1 MTDGSKTYEDETMPS
16 AFVISTP
23 QFTAGILSSQ
33 GRGLRFEAADAKR
46 CSLQNRIFA
55 TPEAAQRAVERLMT
69 RKSSV
74 PQEGFTVSC
83 RPLF

>member
-1 MTDGSKTYEDETMPS
+1 MPS

-23 QFTAGILSSQ
+23 QFTAGILSSR
-33 GRGLRFEAADAKR
+33 GRGLRFEASDAKT

-55 TPEAAQRAVERLMT
+55 TPEAAQRAVERLIC
-69 RKSSV
+69 RKSSDS
-74 PQEGFTVSC
+74 QEASTVSC

>member
-1 MTDGSKTYEDETMPS
+1 MIGRSKTYEDETMPS

-33 GRGLRFEAADAKR
+33 GRGLRFEASDAKT

-55 TPEAAQRAVERLMT
+55 TPEAAQWAVERLMT

-74 PQEGFTVSC
+74 SQERFAVSC